1 MTKQRQVRIGN
12 LTMGNDL
19 PLVLIAGPCVLES
32 PSHAFEMAD
41 GLSEITRKL
50 GLGLIFK
57 SSRPPSPLQIR
68 IFFCRAT

>member
-1 MTKQRQVRIGN
+1 MTEQHQVCIGN
-12 LTMGNDL
+12 LTLGNDL

-32 PSHAFEMAD
+32 PAHAFEMAD

-57 SSRPPSPLQIR
+57 SS
-68 IFFCRAT
+68 FDKAGY